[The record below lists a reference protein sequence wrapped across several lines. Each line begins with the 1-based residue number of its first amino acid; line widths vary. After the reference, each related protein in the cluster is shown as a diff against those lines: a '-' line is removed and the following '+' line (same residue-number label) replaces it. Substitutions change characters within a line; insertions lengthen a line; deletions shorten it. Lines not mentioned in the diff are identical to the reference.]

1 MKQTKKKHEAPVS
14 QWTVYSPLFRKIY
27 DSRTRDKF
35 TGRELFVNV
44 LRGGC
49 QGIYRLRPRSF
60 ATRRP
65 FLCIHLRIKCS
76 YMKTED
82 FKVRLKVST
91 FFDLWV
97 IILFVLIILSLSIL
111 PSPQKIARLTYP
123 FSCTGNQYIEMS
135 RTSLSM
141 IYFVQHMQHI

>member
-1 MKQTKKKHEAPVS
+1 MDS
-14 QWTVYSPLFRKIY
+14 VYSPLFRKIY
-27 DSRTRDKF
+27 DSRTRDNF
-35 TGRELFVNV
+35 TGTELFVNV

-49 QGIYRLRPRSF
+49 QDIYRLRPRSF
-60 ATRRP
+60 TTGRP
-65 FLCIHLRIKCS
+65 SLCIKCS
-76 YMKTED
+76 YMKAKD

-97 IILFVLIILSLSIL
+97 IIPFLLIILSCSINP

-141 IYFVQHMQHI
+141 IYFVQHMKHI